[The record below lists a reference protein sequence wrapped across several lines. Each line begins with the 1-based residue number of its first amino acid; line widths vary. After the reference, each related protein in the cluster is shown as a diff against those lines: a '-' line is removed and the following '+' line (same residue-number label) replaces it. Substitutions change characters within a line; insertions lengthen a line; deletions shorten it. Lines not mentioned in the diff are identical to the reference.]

1 MIGLREGLE
10 AGLIV
15 TILVSAVRKLAPERS
30 LAPVWIGVA
39 AALALS
45 LSFGFVLTFTASKLS
60 SSAQAAFVG
69 FMSVIAVGLITW
81 MVFFMRK
88 TAATM
93 AGDIKGKMSEALILG
108 SAALA
113 VTSFVAVAREGLE
126 TALFVWTNLQ
136 AASESAGP
144 IIGAIIGLGIAVA
157 LCIGIYKRAIKLN
170 FKKFFTITGSI
181 LIVISAGVLAYGIG
195 DLQEAGI
202 LPGQTNKA
210 FDVSA
215 AINNS
220 TWWFQ
225 IIRGVFNID
234 TIMTWFQVVA
244 YVLYLSITLTVFLVT
259 GRSMAP
265 AGKPAGPAAD
275 GAKTAD
281 AASTTA
287 AVPAAGAVAAGAVL
301 ATSAADG
308 SSTGTVSAPAAS
320 SSGGEAGATSD
331 AASDASTAS
340 DASAASDPAT
350 TPGGSG
356 ADGGSDQ
363 PPTTDGPTP
372 APGAPEPMST
382 GKKWSIGGAIVAV
395 PVVLAVIFVML
406 VGGSGGSTTQSI
418 QVTQDACVPSWN
430 APPAGQSTFN
440 IKNAS
445 TSATDIE
452 LVTHPGGLIVAEIEV
467 LGPSTSR
474 DLPVN
479 LAEGEYQWRC
489 VTGGEQATYS
499 SVQTTSGGAVGQGSY
514 AFAPVTIEEITPYLE
529 QYRVYVGA
537 QLKILDGQV
546 VALKNAV
553 DSGNREAA
561 KNAWLP
567 GQLTYHRIGAAYGA
581 FGEDG
586 DAVNGL
592 AQSLPEGV
600 NDPEFVGFHK
610 IEYQLWSGAPMAQIK
625 PQAADLVDA
634 VRNLEKQLPKFT
646 FDALEVVTRAH
657 EILEDTQRF
666 VVTGQD
672 DYGSGT
678 SYAHA
683 VADTEGTRTL
693 IGILAPM
700 LETRQPTLVPTANP
714 ELDQLQAALI
724 ATKRNGQWVPVSQM
738 DLAVR
743 MPTNAALGQV
753 LETIAPIPDIL
764 EIQA

>member
-1 MIGLREGLE
+1 
-10 AGLIV
+10 
-15 TILVSAVRKLAPERS
+15 
-30 LAPVWIGVA
+30 
-39 AALALS
+39 
-45 LSFGFVLTFTASKLS
+45 
-60 SSAQAAFVG
+60 
-69 FMSVIAVGLITW
+69 
-81 MVFFMRK
+81 
-88 TAATM
+88 
-93 AGDIKGKMSEALILG
+93 
-108 SAALA
+108 
-113 VTSFVAVAREGLE
+113 
-126 TALFVWTNLQ
+126 
-136 AASESAGP
+136 
-144 IIGAIIGLGIAVA
+144 
-157 LCIGIYKRAIKLN
+157 
-170 FKKFFTITGSI
+170 
-181 LIVISAGVLAYGIG
+181 
-195 DLQEAGI
+195 QEAGI

-210 FDVSA
+210 FDVSSV
-215 AINNS
+215 INNS

-259 GRSMAP
+259 GRTKTP
-265 AGKPAGPAAD
+265 AANPAASSAD
-275 GAKTAD
+275 GAKATD
-281 AASTTA
+281 AAATGA

-308 SSTGTVSAPAAS
+308 SSTGTVSA
-320 SSGGEAGATSD
+320 
-331 AASDASTAS
+331 
-340 DASAASDPAT
+340 SAASTSGGDVGGPSDATSEPPT
-350 TPGGSG
+350 TPGASG
-356 ADGGSDQ
+356 ADGGGDQ

-372 APGAPEPMST
+372 ARGAPEPMST

-395 PVVLAVIFVML
+395 PVVLAVVFVML

-499 SVQTTSGGAVGQGSY
+499 SVQTTSGGAAGQGSY

-546 VALKNAV
+546 VALKDAV

-600 NDPEFVGFHK
+600 NDPDFVGFHK
-610 IEYQLWSGAPMAQIK
+610 IEYQLWSGAPMAQIR

-714 ELDQLQAALI
+714 ELDQLQAALN

-738 DLAVR
+738 DLATR

>member
-1 MIGLREGLE
+1 MLQTKLGKPILSCVGTAWAEALPNLMIGLREGLE

-30 LAPVWIGVA
+30 LAPVWIGVG

-45 LSFGFVLTFTASKLS
+45 LSFGFVLTFTASQLS

-93 AGDIKGKMSEALILG
+93 SGDIKGKMAEALILG

-144 IIGAIIGLGIAVA
+144 IVGAAIGLGIAVA

-170 FKKFFTITGSI
+170 FKKFFTVTGSI

-215 AINNS
+215 VINNE

-225 IIRGVFNID
+225 IVRGVFNID

-259 GRSMAP
+259 GRSKAP
-265 AGKPAGPAAD
+265 SPKPAAATD
-275 GAKTAD
+275 ATAT
-281 AASTTA
+281 TTA
-287 AVPAAGAVAAGAVL
+287 AVVA
-301 ATSAADG
+301 SQ
-308 SSTGTVSAPAAS
+308 
-320 SSGGEAGATSD
+320 
-331 AASDASTAS
+331 ASDASSTAS
-340 DASAASDPAT
+340 VPADAPAK
-350 TPGGSG
+350 
-356 ADGGSDQ
+356 D
-363 PPTTDGPTP
+363 
-372 APGAPEPMST
+372 GAPSTNEPIST
-382 GKKWSIGGAIVAV
+382 GKKWSIGGAVVAV
-395 PVVLAVIFVML
+395 PVVLAVIFAAL
-406 VGGSGGSTTQSI
+406 VGGSGSTSQSI
-418 QVTQDACVPSWN
+418 QVTEDACVPSWN
-430 APPAGQSTFN
+430 APPAGQSSFN

-479 LAEGEYQWRC
+479 LAEGDYQWRC

-499 SVQTTSGGAVGQGSY
+499 SVQSTSGGSAGAGSY
-514 AFAPVTIEEITPYLE
+514 AFAPVTVEEITPYLE
-529 QYRVYVGA
+529 QYRVYVGT

-546 VALKNAV
+546 AALESAV
-553 DSGNREAA
+553 DSGNRQAA

-581 FGEDG
+581 FGDDG
-586 DAVNGL
+586 EAVNGL
-592 AQSLPEGV
+592 AQGLPDGV
-600 NDPEFVGFHK
+600 NDPDFVGFHK

-625 PQAADLVDA
+625 PQAKELVAA
-634 VRNLEKQLPKFT
+634 VKRLEKQLPKFT
-646 FDALEVVTRAH
+646 FDPLEVVIRAH

-693 IGILAPM
+693 IAILAPM
-700 LETRQPTLVPTANP
+700 LDSRQPTLVPTANP
-714 ELDQLQAALI
+714 QLDQLQGALI
-724 ATKRNGQWVPVSQM
+724 ATKKNGQWVPVSQM
-738 DLAVR
+738 DLATR